1 MKKILTILIFVTA
14 SLTAF
19 TQPPQ
24 PPNGGNGN
32 NNGWENGKG
41 NPHGAPI
48 GSGTYLL
55 ISLGI
60 LYGVKKYREQL

>member
-1 MKKILTILIFVTA
+1 MKKTLTMLIFVTA

-24 PPNGGNGN
+24 PPNGGEGN
-32 NNGWENGKG
+32 HYGWENGKG

-48 GSGTYLL
+48 GSGTMIL

-60 LYGVKKYREQL
+60 GYGVKKYREKL